1 MPGKTTR
8 PIEAGPIMAAN
19 PAIMI
24 VEDEVVVAMELQ
36 EALRAMGYR
45 VSAIVSSGEEA
56 ISKVDKTPPDLILMD
71 IKLDGKLDGIETAGR
86 IHERH
91 DIPVIYLTAYA
102 DENSLNRAKVTEPFG
117 YLIKPT
123 SERELRTTIE
133 VSLYRH
139 RQEKEVR
146 ESATW
151 LSATLNILG
160 EAVIVTDQDGI
171 IRHMNYS
178 AETLTGW
185 TQESAVGRHFTEV
198 YILRDHKT
206 GEILKNPIPTTLKA
220 GAVQGSVRQ
229 ILVARNKTEINIEHN
244 VLPVHDSKGR
254 FSGVVLAFQDVSQH
268 GGETQA
274 SFGHAANLYVSAA
287 LYCSEGQYSKAEPLY
302 RRALM
307 IFERNLGSDH
317 PKVAN
322 VLTDLADVYMKMG
335 KHEEAK
341 KLAARAERVRRVRR

>member
-1 MPGKTTR
+1 
-8 PIEAGPIMAAN
+8 MAAS
-19 PAIMI
+19 PAILI

-36 EALRAMGYR
+36 EALKTMGYQ

-56 ISKVDKTPPDLILMD
+56 ISRVDKTPPDLILMD
-71 IKLDGKLDGIETAGR
+71 IKLHGELDGIETAER
-86 IHERH
+86 IRERH

-102 DENSLNRAKVTEPFG
+102 DEHALTRAKVTEPFG

-139 RQEKEVR
+139 QQEKKVKD
-146 ESATW
+146 SAAW

-171 IRHMNYS
+171 IKHMNYS

-185 TQESAVGRHFTEV
+185 SQENALGRHFTQV
-198 YILRDHKT
+198 YMLRDEKT
-206 GEILKNPIPTTLKA
+206 GEILKHPIPTTLKA
-220 GAVQGSVRQ
+220 GQVQGSSRH
-229 ILVARNKTEINIEHN
+229 ILVSNNKTEINIEQN
-244 VLPVHDSKGR
+244 VLPVHDSKGN
-254 FSGVVLAFQDVSQH
+254 FTAVVLAFQDVSQH
-268 GGETQA
+268 GGEMQA

-287 LYCSEGQYSKAEPLY
+287 LYCSDGQYSKAEPLY

-307 IFERNLGSDH
+307 LFERNLGSDH

-322 VLTDLADVYMKMG
+322 VLTDLADVYTKMG
-335 KHEEAK
+335 RHEEAK
-341 KLAARAERVRRVRR
+341 KLATRAAEIRRGKR

>member
-1 MPGKTTR
+1 
-8 PIEAGPIMAAN
+8 
-19 PAIMI
+19 
-24 VEDEVVVAMELQ
+24 MELQ
-36 EALRAMGYR
+36 ESLRHMGYR

-56 ISKVDKTPPDLILMD
+56 ISSVEMMPPDLILMD
-71 IKLDGKLDGIETAGR
+71 IKLDGELDGIETAGR

-102 DENSLNRAKVTEPFG
+102 DEHTLNRAKVTEPFG

-123 SERELRTTIE
+123 SDRELRTTIE

-139 RQEKEVR
+139 QQEKKVR
-146 ESATW
+146 DSATW

-171 IRHMNYS
+171 IKHMNYS

-198 YILRDHKT
+198 YVLRDQKT
-206 GEILKNPIPTTLKA
+206 KQILENPIPTTLKA
-220 GAVQGSVRQ
+220 GAVQGSARH
-229 ILVARNKTEINIEHN
+229 ILVSKNQTELNIEQN
-244 VLPVHDSKGR
+244 VLPVHDSKGG
-254 FSGVVLAFQDVSQH
+254 FTGVVLAFQDVSQH

-287 LYCSEGQYSKAEPLY
+287 LHCSEGQYSKAEPLY

-307 IFERNLGSDH
+307 LFERSLGSDH

-322 VLTDLADVYMKMG
+322 VLSDLADVYTKMG

-341 KLAARAERVRRVRR
+341 KLAARAAEIRRRP

>member
-1 MPGKTTR
+1 
-8 PIEAGPIMAAN
+8 MAAST
-19 PAIMI
+19 AIMI

-36 EALRAMGYR
+36 EALKAMGYR

-56 ISKVDKTPPDLILMD
+56 ISKVDSMPPDLILMD
-71 IKLDGKLDGIETAGR
+71 IKLHGELDGIETAGR
-86 IHERH
+86 IRERH

-102 DENSLNRAKVTEPFG
+102 DEHTLNRAKVTEPFG

-139 RQEKEVR
+139 QQEKKIR
-146 ESATW
+146 DSATW

-171 IRHMNYS
+171 IKHMNYS

-185 TQESAVGRHFTEV
+185 GQEMALGRHFTEV
-198 YILRDHKT
+198 YVLREQKT
-206 GEILKNPIPTTLKA
+206 GKILKNPVPTTLKA
-220 GAVQGSVRQ
+220 GVVQGAARN
-229 ILVARNKTEINIEHN
+229 ILVFKNRAEINIEHN

-254 FSGVVLAFQDVSQH
+254 FTGVVLAFQDISQH
-268 GGETQA
+268 GGEMQA

-287 LYCSEGQYSKAEPLY
+287 LYCSEGQYAKAEPLY

-307 IFERNLGSDH
+307 LFERNLGSNH

-335 KHEEAK
+335 KHQEAK
-341 KLAARAERVRRVRR
+341 KLTAKAAEIRRGRR